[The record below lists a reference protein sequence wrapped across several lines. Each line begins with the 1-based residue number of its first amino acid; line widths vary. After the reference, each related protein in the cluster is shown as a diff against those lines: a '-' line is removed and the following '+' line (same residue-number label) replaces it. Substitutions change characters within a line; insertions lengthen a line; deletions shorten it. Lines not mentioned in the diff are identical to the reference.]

1 MDSGAEEYE
10 LNGDLRPGSPGS
22 PDASVSVP
30 PAPLW
35 GPGRR
40 PSSLGASLAAPRA
53 PAGAGRLSAAPALQ
67 AFPLAQEPAHQR
79 EPLRQQ
85 EECGR
90 EHAGHCAADGQCL
103 PAEGGHRAGPQ
114 LCLLHAAGGP
124 HLHLLGAADRRGCAA
139 HLPWC
144 KDEAWSWCED
154 C

>member
-90 EHAGHCAADGQCL
+90 EHAGHRAADGQCL